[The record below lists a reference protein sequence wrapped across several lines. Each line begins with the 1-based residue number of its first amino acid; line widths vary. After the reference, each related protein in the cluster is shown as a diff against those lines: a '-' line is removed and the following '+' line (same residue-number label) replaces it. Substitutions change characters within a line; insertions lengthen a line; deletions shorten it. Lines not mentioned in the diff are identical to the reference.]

1 MGFRAQKLFGTFEKQ
16 ATVSQSSRN
25 LSGLFRVAIIPIMS
39 LQRLVSQ
46 PSYFET
52 LLVFLTIKTC

>member
-1 MGFRAQKLFGTFEKQ
+1 MAFRAQKLFGTLEKQ
-16 ATVSQSSRN
+16 ATVSQRSRN
-25 LSGLFRVAIIPIMS
+25 LSSLFRVATIPIMS

-46 PSYFET
+46 PLNFET